1 MEETAEKVN
10 AAEENRG
17 SDENMRKL
25 EIDRNIEE
33 EARPLRGWAR
43 LSGGLV
49 KRERAEEKT
58 NIVDEVKILWE
69 RGQADRTL
77 TKNWED

>member
-33 EARPLRGWAR
+33 EARPLRG
-43 LSGGLV
+43 
-49 KRERAEEKT
+49 
-58 NIVDEVKILWE
+58 
-69 RGQADRTL
+69 
-77 TKNWED
+77 